1 METLALVKPTVKEQ
15 LFVKITEIKQKKL
28 TAAQVIEIMEVKR
41 CLTYAFERLVWTY
54 FGLSKEQILELSEQE
69 IEALSLLTLERS
81 KRMFIFLWILQ
92 VTVPF
97 IGLEIASET
106 DTMMFRRNLRKIKK
120 MLGVGLNLG
129 RILREG
135 LTV

>member
-1 METLALVKPTVKEQ
+1 METLVLVKPTAKEQ
-15 LFVKITEIKQKKL
+15 LFVKITEIKRKNL
-28 TAAQVIEIMEVKR
+28 TAAQVNEISEVKK
-41 CLTYAFERLVWTY
+41 CLTFAFEQLVWAY

-69 IEALSLLTLERS
+69 IEALYLLTLERS

-92 VTVPF
+92 VTVPLL
-97 IGLEIASET
+97 GLAVASET
-106 DTMMFRRNLRKIKK
+106 DTMMFRRNLCKIKK